1 MADTKISDLSAL
13 AIADVDGSA
22 DVLVIVDTSE
32 DATKKIT
39 YADLVDGFVK
49 RDSFGNVDVRHSGTG
64 EGLKLISTLNV
75 SNAGS
80 KVAFFG
86 AGRDDDGEEMA
97 SIRGLFVSN
106 SGGSGNQQL
115 GHLQFNTSGVERV
128 RIDDNGNIG
137 IGTTSPS
144 AELDVNG
151 TAKADSFQIDS
162 VTWSS
167 GAGTPE
173 GSVTAVVGSLF
184 SRTDGGAGTSL
195 YVKESG
201 AGNTGW
207 VAK

>member
-1 MADTKISDLSAL
+1 MADTKISDLNSIS
-13 AIADVDGSA
+13 IADSA
-22 DVLVIVDTSE
+22 DALVIVDTSE
-32 DATKKIT
+32 DATKKIA
-39 YADLVDGFVK
+39 YGDLVDGFVK
-49 RDSFGNVDVRHSGTG
+49 EDSFGNVEVRHGSNG
-64 EGLKLISTLNV
+64 EGLKLITIQNASNV
-75 SNAGS
+75 GS

-86 AGRDDDGEEMA
+86 AARNEDGEEMA
-97 SIRGLFVSN
+97 SIKSLFVSN

-115 GHLQFNTSGVERV
+115 GHLQFNTSGVERM
-128 RIDDNGNIG
+128 RIERDGNVG
-137 IGTTSPS
+137 IGTDTPS
-144 AELDVNG
+144 AKLDVNG
-151 TAKADSFQIDS
+151 TTKADSFQIDS

-201 AGNTGW
+201 TGNTGW